1 MIQRIQTLFL
11 IGVVVCM
18 LGTLLVPIW
27 SKSDLEINKMMELT
41 AFSLNTYEG
50 GQQTESKTTI
60 YLAILAIAAAAS
72 AAYSISQY
80 KKRFV
85 QIKLGALSSFLMA
98 AFLLSGLYVTSQAEK
113 IIDPGSQGE
122 YVVGY
127 YLTAAALVCNLLANR
142 FIRRDERLVKSV
154 DRLR

>member
-11 IGVVVCM
+11 LGVVICM
-18 LGTLLVPIW
+18 LGTLFVPIW
-27 SKSDLEINKMMELT
+27 TKSDVEINKTMEHT

-50 GQQTESKTTI
+50 GQETESKTTI

-72 AAYSISQY
+72 AANSITRF

-98 AFLLSGLYVTSQAEK
+98 AFLLSGLYVTSQ
-113 IIDPGSQGE
+113 
-122 YVVGY
+122 
-127 YLTAAALVCNLLANR
+127 
-142 FIRRDERLVKSV
+142 
-154 DRLR
+154 